1 MGYIGQGVFHQSPSG
16 ETGASN
22 TRQWMERTKQ
32 ERREVNMEAIGL
44 IKEQLIVLLFFVVLL
59 LFTPLTFIGLDYW
72 SGIRKAKKN
81 GIPIYSD
88 KMKRTIDKISRYYN
102 AILAMLVVDLIQ
114 ITGFIFLYMFN
125 GWSAYTFPVF
135 TLASVLFIAAIE
147 IKSIYEPADVKESRE
162 MKEVTQ
168 LAKAIAEHK
177 SDPKEIAEAIAEY
190 LNSRNDGTAA

>member
-1 MGYIGQGVFHQSPSG
+1 
-16 ETGASN
+16 
-22 TRQWMERTKQ
+22 
-32 ERREVNMEAIGL
+32 MEAIVM

-88 KMKRTIDKISRYYN
+88 KMKRTVDKISRYYN
-102 AILAMLVVDLIQ
+102 AILAMMVVDVIQ

-135 TLASVLFIAAIE
+135 TLGSVLFIAAIE

-162 MKEVTQ
+162 MREVTA
-168 LAKAIAEHK
+168 LAKAIAEHR

-190 LNSRNDGTAA
+190 LNNNKYGTGTTENR